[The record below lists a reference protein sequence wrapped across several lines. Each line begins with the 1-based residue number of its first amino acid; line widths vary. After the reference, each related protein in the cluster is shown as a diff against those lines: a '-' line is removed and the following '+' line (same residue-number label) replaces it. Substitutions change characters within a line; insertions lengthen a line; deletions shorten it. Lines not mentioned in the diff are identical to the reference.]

1 MKRERFGRVTPWY
14 YWFISPERLE
24 DMGITP
30 SASSKKNT
38 WRSGH
43 GQTLHFIRL
52 PDVRMSK
59 LRSCPS
65 GCWHGTHFWSLGGRW
80 RSLPSDM
87 MADMDWYGASSKF
100 KSQILEQNSSWFNV
114 LLQSH
119 GIIPHGGDS
128 WIALPRKHPPQWLQG
143 RCEHETKNMKLPS
156 KMFSELSWREH
167 LQESTINIHKSWE
180 RLWFP
185 LNVPLNSCET
195 NLLTYRLIIPA
206 RFQPGH
212 NCQQRCFQHV
222 EETNFLGHNNCT
234 YVFWKQTVKMYLFFW
249 KQPVCFY

>member
-1 MKRERFGRVTPWY
+1 MVQCAPAKSWY
-14 YWFISPERLE
+14 H
-24 DMGITP
+24 P
-30 SASSKKNT
+30 SWWWQLDCASTKT
-38 WRSGH
+38 
-43 GQTLHFIRL
+43 
-52 PDVRMSK
+52 
-59 LRSCPS
+59 
-65 GCWHGTHFWSLGGRW
+65 
-80 RSLPSDM
+80 
-87 MADMDWYGASSKF
+87 
-100 KSQILEQNSSWFNV
+100 
-114 LLQSH
+114 
-119 GIIPHGGDS
+119 
-128 WIALPRKHPPQWLQG
+128 PPQWLQG

-234 YVFWKQTVKMYLFFW
+234 YVFWKQTVKMYRFFENN
-249 KQPVCFY
+249 QFVFTRANVEDT